1 MDKIKS
7 HGSLTTGIFCFVV
20 VVLLQGNSFAGAPI
34 LNGVNPTLTPPTAI
48 GDQNPPGY
56 TVSSF
61 LNPIVTDGTLLDDFE
76 DGNITSKWG
85 GTWSTWYAGVGTVF
99 PQYPLTAA
107 SAGGYNNS
115 QYCGKMTFSLK
126 GQAGLGYLAYVLISV
141 GLKSDLT
148 ACDLTKATGFRYW
161 YKGSKHTFRVETT
174 DNNQQYAWG
183 DTFPSSPTTWTQ
195 VNITWANLFQL
206 ATPPVIA
213 LNKTLGRSLT
223 WVVQQ
228 PDGYT
233 DSLLIDNV
241 EILGFADRGIA
252 VTGADNAN
260 GAWQYSINAGTNWTA
275 FGALSDASATLL
287 NDAAKIRFVPN
298 AAFSGSATFVFR
310 AWNQTDNKANGAT
323 GQAVVPNGG
332 VTAYS
337 SATATANVEVQSTT
351 LTAPVITTQPQSAT
365 RTVGQSV
372 TFTVVATGNPTPT
385 YQWRKGGV
393 NIFGATGA
401 SYTIAVVALTDA
413 GSYDAVATNSQGS
426 ATSNSATLTVNAAL
440 APPSNLA
447 YSTNPA
453 TYVTGTA
460 ITPNMPA
467 SSGGAVASYSVAP
480 ALPAG
485 LTLNTAT
492 GVITGTPTTATAAAS
507 YTVTATNASGS
518 TTASLS
524 ITVMVALIAP
534 SNATVTPTPQSV
546 LVGAPSVSFSVT
558 VGAGTPP
565 YTYQWRKDGVDMPGK
580 TTQTLTIAPVASSD
594 SGSYTVV
601 VTNGAGNATSSAGV
615 LIVVTP
621 NLALVPVIIPYQ
633 PNVTLERRPV
643 LRWHPVAGASTYTF
657 VIDDN
662 ADFSSPISSF
672 PLSDTS
678 YKLLADLPFGAI
690 YWKVKSN
697 LVDIWS
703 AVDKFTVLPDSIPDL
718 IRYNGDSVSTKRP
731 AFTWHP
737 VTNALDYLIEIADNS
752 AFSNA
757 MSLKV
762 SDTAF
767 VPLADLSNGTWYWKV
782 SCSRNYAL
790 FEPYDSLMIGS
801 TGLRGTKLSGA
812 MKPFAS
818 VLKTARGFSISTGG
832 YENGAVRA
840 ELYSVRGEL
849 AYLFTNTGSGQ
860 TLVMWNG
867 RDRFGKIC
875 GNGVYILRV
884 RMPGKAMTY
893 RIIIQR

>member
-174 DNNQQYAWG
+174 DNYQQYAWG

-213 LNKTLGRSLT
+213 LNKNLGRSLT

-287 NDAAKIRFVPN
+287 NEAAKVRFVPN
-298 AAFSGSATFVFR
+298 AAYTGPATFVFR
-310 AWNQTDNKANGAT
+310 AWNQTDNKANGSV
-323 GQAVVPNGG
+323 GIAVVPNGG

-337 SATATANVEVQSTT
+337 SASATANVMVQSGT
-351 LTAPVITTQPQSAT
+351 LTAPT
-365 RTVGQSV
+365 
-372 TFTVVATGNPTPT
+372 N
-385 YQWRKGGV
+385 
-393 NIFGATGA
+393 
-401 SYTIAVVALTDA
+401 LT
-413 GSYDAVATNSQGS
+413 
-426 ATSNSATLTVNAAL
+426 
-440 APPSNLA
+440 

-453 TYVTGTA
+453 SYVTGTA
-460 ITPNMPA
+460 ITVNTPT

-485 LTLNTAT
+485 LTLNTST
-492 GVITGTPTTATAAAS
+492 GVITGTPTTATATAS
-507 YTVTATNASGS
+507 YTVTATNAAGS

-524 ITVMVALIAP
+524 ITVTPSLVAP

-546 LVGAPSVSFSVT
+546 LVGVASVSFSVT

-565 YTYQWRKDGVDMPGK
+565 YTYQWVKDGVNMPGK
-580 TTQTLTIAPVASSD
+580 TTQTLTIAPVASTD
-594 SGSYTVV
+594 AGSYTVV
-601 VTNGAGNATSSAGV
+601 VTNAAGSTMSSAGV
-615 LIVVTP
+615 LTVTVP
-621 NLALVPVIIPYQ
+621 VKALFTVSDSIAKMPASIQFTDKSTGVFTKRLWYFGDGTIDTSNIQNPMHLYDSASTFYAKLVLLNGTQRVDSMTVSIIINNSALVPVIIPYQ

-643 LRWHPVAGASTYTF
+643 LRWHPVVGALTYTF

-762 SDTAF
+762 SDTTF
-767 VPLADLSNGTWYWKV
+767 VPLADLGNGTWYWKV

-790 FEPYDSLMIGS
+790 FAPADSFKIES
-801 TGLRGTKLSGA
+801 TGLRGTTLLGTV
-812 MKPFAS
+812 KPFVNVTRS
-818 VLKTARGFSISTGG
+818 TKGFSIFVGG
-832 YENGAVRA
+832 YERRKVRA
-840 ELYSVRGEL
+840 ELYSARGEL
-849 AYLFTNTGSGQ
+849 AAEFSNASSGQ
-860 TLVMWNG
+860 TLMQWNG
-867 RDRFGKIC
+867 RDRFGKNC
-875 GNGVYILRV
+875 VNGVYILRV
-884 RMPGKAMTY
+884 RMPGKVVMEK
-893 RIIIQR
+893 IIVQK